1 MRRVGRKIVFQTL
14 FVADVDEN
22 IVENAGAGIFA
33 GRNGQTA
40 LEHVLEQSDGFEA
53 DGFTTGVGAGNEE
66 QAGTVAERDV
76 ERIHLLPVALETLL
90 EQRVASLHPVDAR
103 IGLQARHDA
112 GELLGEDGEGAEVV
126 NVRKKLHRVE
136 NVLDVGTDLGGE
148 DLQDADDLAAF
159 CSFEFANA
167 VVGVDNGGR
176 FDEDSLT
183 RSTFVVD
190 DTLDLALESR
200 GYGNDE
206 ATVAERGGDI
216 AIDVAFCLRF
226 VDDGAQGVAD
236 AARSD
241 LDGVANVEQ
250 LGRGGILDFAVLVE
264 DAVDASNELGE
275 AAHAVGH
282 AGEGGVE
289 RCGTGGRR
297 RVGGR
302 IGLCFLVGD
311 LLLLRGTE
319 EAHEAYHGLE
329 GALEVEEIELF
340 EVSAFGTNAHKGL
353 AHVVEVFFV
362 DVFLGRHEAGE
373 FLGLCQRFAYG
384 VEVGRKSDVVVD
396 PFGPQTRHAAPLE
409 EGAHFGETNFAFEI
423 IGIDHEWL
431 LLFEGKGTQYS
442 AHDKIY
448 RRRVGGRSGRVRA
461 QIWVVGEQ
469 GFMSFLYL
477 CNHRTPLFR
486 ARL

>member
-1 MRRVGRKIVFQTL
+1 M
-14 FVADVDEN
+14 
-22 IVENAGAGIFA
+22 AG
-33 GRNGQTA
+33 
-40 LEHVLEQSDGFEA
+40 
-53 DGFTTGVGAGNEE
+53 
-66 QAGTVAERDV
+66 
-76 ERIHLLPVALETLL
+76 
-90 EQRVASLHPVDAR
+90 LHPVDAR
-103 IGLQARHDA
+103 LGLQARHDA
-112 GELLGEDGEGAEVV
+112 GELLREDGEGAEVV
-126 NVRKKLHRVE
+126 NVREKLHRVE
-136 NVLDVGTDLGGE
+136 NLLDVRTDFAGE
-148 DLQDADDLAAF
+148 DLEDADDLATF
-159 CSFEFANA
+159 CGFEFANA
-167 VVGVDNGGR
+167 VVGVDNSGR
-176 FDEDSLT
+176 FDEDGFT

-190 DTLDLALESR
+190 DTLDLAFESWSD
-200 GYGNDE
+200 GNDE

-226 VDDGAQGVAD
+226 VDDGAQRVAD
-236 AARSD
+236 ATRSD

-250 LGRGGILDFAVLVE
+250 LGRGGILNFAVLVE
-264 DAVDASNELGE
+264 YAVDASNELGE
-275 AAHAVGH
+275 AAHAIGH
-282 AGEGGVE
+282 ACEGGVE

-329 GALEVEEIELF
+329 RALEVKEVELF
-340 EVSAFGTNAHKGL
+340 EVSAFGTNAHEGL

-362 DVFLGRHEAGE
+362 DVFLGGHEAGE

-431 LLFEGKGTQYS
+431 FLFEGKGTQYS

-461 QIWVVGEQ
+461 QIWAVGEQ
-469 GFMSFLYL
+469 WFMSFLYL